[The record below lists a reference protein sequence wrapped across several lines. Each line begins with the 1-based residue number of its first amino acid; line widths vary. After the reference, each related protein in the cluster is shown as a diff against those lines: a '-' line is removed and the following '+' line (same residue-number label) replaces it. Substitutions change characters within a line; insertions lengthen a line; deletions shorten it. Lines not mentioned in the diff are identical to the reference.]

1 MQRNYH
7 RHERAYTYMQV
18 RTRLHK
24 SYWKFTTLSSLWG
37 LSVCF
42 CLCTIAKGTIE
53 PSTVADWFYVT
64 LSLISTVFYPCR
76 RYFMTSLQRTS
87 VNQFHSLTA
96 APCYSHTSKVASPI
110 YKKKCEIHV
119 RAHTN
124 AHAQRKMTNSQ
135 ETWKTTRKQT
145 HKHSP
150 PPPNPKGLIKS
161 IPHVAEET
169 NLKCWSQ
176 LFRLITAAFQ
186 RPSDWEVLTEVKF
199 GFGTF
204 EKTFWRKQNKGDNSD
219 RVENLSPNPILN
231 CGEDIQCV

>member
-110 YKKKCEIHV
+110 YKKSVKYTC
-119 RAHTN
+119 AHTRTHMHKGKWQTIKKHEKQQEN
-124 AHAQRKMTNSQ
+124 KLTN
-135 ETWKTTRKQT
+135 TLHPLPTRKDSSNQYRMSPKKLIWSVDLSCLDWLPPHFKDLQT
-145 HKHSP
+145 GKFWQRS
-150 PPPNPKGLIKS
+150 NSGLGL
-161 IPHVAEET
+161 
-169 NLKCWSQ
+169 LKR
-176 LFRLITAAFQ
+176 LFGENKIREITQ
-186 RPSDWEVLTEVKF
+186 T
-199 GFGTF
+199 G
-204 EKTFWRKQNKGDNSD
+204 
-219 RVENLSPNPILN
+219 
-231 CGEDIQCV
+231 